1 MNAIAAKPTTAAA
14 IASPVSSP
22 LMVCLAD
29 ATTGRGAG
37 EAGRA
42 AGAAAT
48 EERGAPAGGG
58 ETLAGAE
65 LGRGAG
71 APGGVDAGAGVTA
84 GPAEAGA
91 APAGT
96 EGNLIVALGLA
107 AGGGAPTA
115 LGGTGPAPGFGG
127 KLIRTV
133 SFFGWTLALSAGLG
147 GMPEGGGGTGLL
159 SAINLLKP

>member
-1 MNAIAAKPTTAAA
+1 
-14 IASPVSSP
+14 
-22 LMVCLAD
+22 MVGFAAD
-29 ATTGRGAG
+29 ATDRGAG
-37 EAGRA
+37 AAGRA

-58 ETLAGAE
+58 ETLPGAE

-84 GPAEAGA
+84 GPADAGP
-91 APAGT
+91 PAGT
-96 EGNLIVALGLA
+96 EGSLIVALGFA

-127 KLIRTV
+127 KLMRTV
-133 SFFGWTLALSAGLG
+133 SFFGWILALSAGLG
-147 GMPEGGGGTGLL
+147 GIPEGGGGGTGLL